1 MGTQTLNIAASGVFS
16 DPNVGTNK
24 NVAVNY
30 LLSNGANGGLASNY
44 AVSTQTLM
52 ANILSTSNGNGN
64 GNGGTNGNGG
74 GNGKGKVK

>member
-1 MGTQTLNIAASGVFS
+1 M
-16 DPNVGTNK
+16 
-24 NVAVNY
+24 AVNY

-64 GNGGTNGNGG
+64 GNGNGGTNGNGR